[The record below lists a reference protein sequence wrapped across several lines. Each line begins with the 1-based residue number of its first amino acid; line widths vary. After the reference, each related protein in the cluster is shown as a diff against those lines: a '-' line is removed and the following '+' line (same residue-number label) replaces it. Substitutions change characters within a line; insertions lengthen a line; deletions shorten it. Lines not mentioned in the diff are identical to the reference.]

1 MFSSIIFCENYLEMT
16 RICLVDDHELLLNGM
31 AAILSTQSDFIVS
44 KTFTNGLELLESEF
58 DFDLL
63 ILDVNLKDIETED
76 LLKKIRILQPH
87 IPILYLTILRG
98 QRIFHKL
105 EKHHIQ
111 GYILKDIDYDE
122 LFKAIRIIVNGGTYF
137 TKDISLDFEKD
148 QAIHEKAFVNQN
160 VTLSPREIEILKL
173 ICNEYSSSQ
182 IADKLFI
189 SSKTVDT
196 HRQNLMIK
204 LGVNNT
210 VGLVKYAFN
219 NQMV

>member
-1 MFSSIIFCENYLEMT
+1 MFYSITFCENYPEMT
-16 RICLVDDHELLLNGM
+16 RICLVDDHVLLLNGM

-44 KTFTNGLELLESEF
+44 KTFTKGLELLESDI

-76 LLKKIRILQPH
+76 LLKKIRTLQPH

-148 QAIHEKAFVNQN
+148 QSIHEKAFVNQN
-160 VTLSPREIEILKL
+160 VTLSPREMEILKL

-189 SSKTVDT
+189 SPKTVDT

>member
-1 MFSSIIFCENYLEMT
+1 MI

-31 AAILSTQSDFIVS
+31 AAILSTQSDFSVS
-44 KTFTNGLELLESEF
+44 KTYTKGLELLKNNF

-63 ILDVNLKDIETED
+63 ILDVNLKDIETEE
-76 LLKKIRILQPH
+76 LLKKIRISNPA

-98 QRIFHKL
+98 QRMFHKL

-111 GYILKDIDYDE
+111 GYILKDIDYEE
-122 LFKAIRIIVNGGTYF
+122 LFKAIRIVANGGNYF

-148 QAIHEKAFVNQN
+148 QSIQEKAFVNLN
-160 VTLSPREIEILKL
+160 VTLSPRETEILKM

-189 SSKTVDT
+189 SPKTVDT

-204 LGVNNT
+204 LGVNNAI
-210 VGLVKYAFN
+210 GLVKYAFLHHI
-219 NQMV
+219 V

>member
-1 MFSSIIFCENYLEMT
+1 
-16 RICLVDDHELLLNGM
+16 M
-31 AAILSTQSDFIVS
+31 AAILSTQSDFSVS
-44 KTFTNGLELLESEF
+44 KTYTNGLELLESDF

-76 LLKKIRILQPH
+76 LLKKIRILQPD

-111 GYILKDIDYDE
+111 GYILKDILYEE
-122 LFKAIRIIVNGGTYF
+122 LFGAIRNVVNGGTYF

-148 QAIHEKAFVNQN
+148 QSIQEKAFVNHN
-160 VTLSPREIEILKL
+160 VTLSPRESEILKL

-189 SSKTVDT
+189 SPKTVDT

-204 LGVNNT
+204 LGVNNAI
-210 VGLVKYAFN
+210 GLVKYAFQH
-219 NQMV
+219 QML

>member
-1 MFSSIIFCENYLEMT
+1 MT

-31 AAILSTQSDFIVS
+31 AAILSTQSDFFIS
-44 KTFTNGLELLESEF
+44 KTYTKGLDLLENNF

-76 LLKKIRILQPH
+76 LLKKIRNSSPT

-111 GYILKDIDYDE
+111 GYILKDIDYEE
-122 LFKAIRIIVNGGTYF
+122 LFKAIRIVAKGGTYF

-148 QAIHEKAFVNQN
+148 QSILEKAFVNQSI
-160 VTLSPREIEILKL
+160 TLSPRETEILKM

-189 SSKTVDT
+189 SPKTVDT

-210 VGLVKYAFN
+210 VGLVKYAFQ
-219 NQMV
+219 NQIV

>member
-1 MFSSIIFCENYLEMT
+1 MI

-31 AAILSTQSDFIVS
+31 AAILSTQSDFFIS
-44 KTFTNGLELLESEF
+44 KTYTKGLDLLENNF

-76 LLKKIRILQPH
+76 LLKKIRNLNPQ

-111 GYILKDIDYDE
+111 GYILKDIAYEE
-122 LFKAIRIIVNGGTYF
+122 LFEAIRIVSKGGTYF
-137 TKDISLDFEKD
+137 TKDIALDFEKD
-148 QAIHEKAFVNQN
+148 QSIQEKAYVNQN
-160 VTLSPREIEILKL
+160 VTLSPRETEILKM

-189 SSKTVDT
+189 SPKTVDT

-204 LGVNNT
+204 LGVNNAI
-210 VGLVKYAFN
+210 GLVKYAFQ